1 MAYQINL
8 TGKEIDERL
17 QNVGTAKDAAA
28 ADGTLYARIRKNV
41 DDIDELRDAV
51 GHIDSAQ
58 TATGKTVTQHTAD
71 ISALQKAVGDNVRIE
86 ALDNGDA
93 SASFVAGRNLKVN
106 GWEFYWKDVWEESEP
121 SAIKHIESAGVNAA
135 INEIKGTGVD
145 VSAFTFPT
153 TKDEFI
159 AYLKTITF
167 DFSNRPNQVSGYGSV
182 TYGIMNKNAG
192 TTTIV
197 EGMRNAVP
205 DKIHRSHIEGQ
216 YMTFPD
222 VEYALDC
229 HVEGQDCN
237 IVGYALI
244 CHLEGN
250 GSAVV
255 HSMGK
260 NVGFFEEACACHV
273 EGGGGVAGGAYSH
286 VEGDGCAALN
296 TGAHCEGKGFYKNSV
311 TDWKKRT
318 YKDND
323 YLKDLWKKILFGK
336 TDTSGYT
343 YKFSAAIGLASHV
356 EGMGNIAPEAYA
368 TLEGLDTGATASFVN
383 GANHAEGAGNLA
395 GAAASHAEG
404 IRNEIGNNAYAS
416 HAEGIKNTT
425 QNRAEHASGQYNKS
439 NKASDT
445 FGDAGNTL
453 FSVGCGT
460 SDADRKNAFEVMQD
474 GTCKYYDVATGEQID
489 VGVAKEL
496 SKPFDLTIGSITKKV
511 DGKSAVSFNY
521 DEIVRSMLLFIDT
534 NNNTIQFEESQ
545 DLTVD
550 DPMDYQSYSIK
561 FVVVV
566 TAGDKFD
573 ESFVLNPTVH
583 YNNDD
588 NNNILL
594 NLTGVGRINNRM
606 VKIFAEFKSIY
617 DANKSK
623 YSLKITSEK
632 FKITQFENYEL
643 VLSDLTEIDTT
654 NSILP
659 TTKAGWI
666 ALRNEPDLPIIL
678 KLPIGTYKCVG
689 VTETSG
695 VYHFEFILNNQDAQ
709 SQFGVYKLIVDTTP
723 DAITQTVEYIDRMPK
738 QQTATS
744 TVNAFNGALIQ
755 KLSTESTE
763 ADIRKAFTEVNTK
776 TVLFPTPGSVI
787 AKLDGG
793 NRGIVVSLSEPNAT
807 TLGRSIV
814 VYYGDGTYTIVVK
827 NDFTK
832 VLVPWRKD
840 SSLRDL
846 YISAGAVYNE
856 ATGFYELNGLTDIT
870 EAEMKKI
877 YKYAGTPQVRA
888 SHAYSQIRTN
898 FPSPGYYNGSIYDGM
913 FYASKIEVINLGY
926 KQIQP
931 PTILEPYVNLDGQN
945 AFYLCKNLRIIYG
958 RIEKYRT
965 INDWGLTFGECAELE
980 EVRIY
985 RLGTNIKFSWSPN
998 LSKESVLYMITN
1010 ANPPSGAAAGS
1021 IAITLH
1027 PTAYARLKDD
1037 ADIVAALEAK
1047 EGIVTLVSA

>member
-1 MAYQINL
+1 MAEVTIKLDSPISIVDKGTPSTTNL
-8 TGKEIDERL
+8 PKGSIALEKDKNNNLKIYG
-17 QNVGTAKDAAA
+17 NVG
-28 ADGTLYARIRKNV
+28 NEV
-41 DDIDELRDAV
+41 
-51 GHIDSAQ
+51 
-58 TATGKTVTQHTAD
+58 AD
-71 ISALQKAVGDNVRIE
+71 IERVD

-135 INEIKGTGVD
+135 INEIKGTGAD

-167 DFSNRPNQVSGYGSV
+167 DFSNQPNQVSGYGST

-197 EGMRNAVP
+197 EGMYN
-205 DKIHRSHIEGQ
+205 DISNKMHRSHIEGQ
-216 YMTFPD
+216 HMTIPD
-222 VEYALDC
+222 VEYAVSC
-229 HVEGQDCN
+229 HVEGQDCD
-237 IVGYALI
+237 IVGYASI

-296 TGAHCEGKGFYKNSV
+296 TGAHCEGKGYYKNSV

-318 YKDND
+318 DKDND

-343 YKFSAAIGLASHV
+343 YKFSAAIGNASHV
-356 EGMGNIAPEAYA
+356 EGTGNIAPKASV

-404 IRNEIGNNAYAS
+404 IRNEIGHNAYAS

-439 NKASDT
+439 NKATDT

-460 SDADRKNAFEVMQD
+460 SDADRKNAFEIMQD
-474 GTCKYYDVATGEQID
+474 GTCKYYDVATGEQIN

-496 SKPFDLTIGSITKKV
+496 SKPFDLTIGSTTKKV
-511 DGKSAVSFNY
+511 DGKS
-521 DEIVRSMLLFIDT
+521 
-534 NNNTIQFEESQ
+534 
-545 DLTVD
+545 
-550 DPMDYQSYSIK
+550 
-561 FVVVV
+561 VV
-566 TAGDKFD
+566 TFTA
-573 ESFVLNPTVH
+573 EE
-583 YNNDD
+583 
-588 NNNILL
+588 
-594 NLTGVGRINNRM
+594 INASR
-606 VKIFAEFKSIY
+606 
-617 DANKSK
+617 
-623 YSLKITSEK
+623 
-632 FKITQFENYEL
+632 Q
-643 VLSDLTEIDTT
+643 
-654 NSILP
+654 
-659 TTKAGWI
+659 
-666 ALRNEPDLPIIL
+666 
-678 KLPIGTYKCVG
+678 
-689 VTETSG
+689 
-695 VYHFEFILNNQDAQ
+695 
-709 SQFGVYKLIVDTTP
+709 
-723 DAITQTVEYIDRMPK
+723 
-738 QQTATS
+738 
-744 TVNAFNGALIQ
+744 FNGVLIQ
-755 KLSTESTE
+755 KLTTASTE
-763 ADIRKAFTEVNTK
+763 AEIRKAFTEVNTK
-776 TVLFPTPGSVI
+776 TVLFPTPGSI
-787 AKLDGG
+787 ITKLDGG
-793 NRGIVVSLSEPNAT
+793 NKGIVVSLSEPDIT

-846 YISAGAVYNE
+846 YISAGAKYNE

-870 EAEMKKI
+870 EEEMRKI
-877 YKYAGTPQVRA
+877 YLLYITNSPKAEHIVSWLSYPNDF
-888 SHAYSQIRTN
+888 RTN
-898 FPSPGYYNGSIYDGM
+898 IPPRVYYVSNIQNSIGGNGSLEVLVLSSSALYIHNLVATAHGSFPKLRRVIGYWVYANNNPSKYDFAYG
-913 FYASKIEVINLGY
+913 
-926 KQIQP
+926 QP
-931 PTILEPYVNLDGQN
+931 FSNCPL
-945 AFYLCKNLRIIYG
+945 
-958 RIEKYRT
+958 
-965 INDWGLTFGECAELE
+965 LE
-980 EVRIY
+980 EIRMKGINKSHTFAV
-985 RLGTNIKFSWSPN
+985 SPN

-1047 EGIVTLVSA
+1047 GGVVTLVSA

>member
-8 TGKEIDERL
+8 PGQEIDERL
-17 QNVGTAKDAAA
+17 QNVGTPADNPDAN
-28 ADGTLYARIRKNV
+28 GTLFARLNKNA
-41 DDIDELRDAV
+41 DDVDELRDTV

-58 TATGKTVTQHTAD
+58 NATDKTVAQHTAD
-71 ISALQKAVGDNVRIE
+71 ISTLQTALKKKANLVLGKVSVNELPVATSLGNPNNGTIPSTFAVSKAINDKIVGLLNWQGVKDTTDEIKDIALAKKGDVWHSNEDGSEWVCTEDIFTADHSVWEELGTPIDLSGYYTKNEVDKKVRID

-106 GWEFYWKDVWEESEP
+106 GWEFYWKDAWEESEP

-135 INEIKGTGVD
+135 INEIKGTGAD

-167 DFSNRPNQVSGYGSV
+167 DFSNQPNQVSGYGSV

-205 DKIHRSHIEGQ
+205 NKIHRSHIEGQ
-216 YMTFPD
+216 YITFPD

-237 IVGYALI
+237 IVGYASI

-250 GSAVV
+250 SSAVV

-260 NVGFFEEACACHV
+260 DVGFFSEACACHV
-273 EGGGGVAGGAYSH
+273 EGGGGVAGGTYCH

-296 TGAHCEGKGFYKNSV
+296 SGAHCEGKGYYKNNV

-318 YKDND
+318 AKDND

-343 YKFSAAIGLASHV
+343 YKFSAAIGNASHV
-356 EGMGNIAPEAYA
+356 EGTGNIAPKASA
-368 TLEGLDTGATASFVN
+368 TLEGLDEGTTASFVN

-404 IRNEIGNNAYAS
+404 IRNEIGDNAYAS

-460 SDADRKNAFEVMQD
+460 SDTDRKNAFEVMQD
-474 GTCKYYDVATGEQID
+474 GTCKYLDVDTGEQID

-496 SKPFDLTIGSITKKV
+496 SKPFDLAIGSTTKKV
-511 DGKSAVSFNY
+511 NGKSAITFTAE
-521 DEIVRSMLLFIDT
+521 EIT
-534 NNNTIQFEESQ
+534 
-545 DLTVD
+545 
-550 DPMDYQSYSIK
+550 
-561 FVVVV
+561 
-566 TAGDKFD
+566 DKF
-573 ESFVLNPTVH
+573 N
-583 YNNDD
+583 
-588 NNNILL
+588 
-594 NLTGVGRINNRM
+594 GV
-606 VKIFAEFKSIY
+606 
-617 DANKSK
+617 
-623 YSLKITSEK
+623 
-632 FKITQFENYEL
+632 
-643 VLSDLTEIDTT
+643 
-654 NSILP
+654 
-659 TTKAGWI
+659 
-666 ALRNEPDLPIIL
+666 
-678 KLPIGTYKCVG
+678 
-689 VTETSG
+689 
-695 VYHFEFILNNQDAQ
+695 
-709 SQFGVYKLIVDTTP
+709 
-723 DAITQTVEYIDRMPK
+723 
-738 QQTATS
+738 
-744 TVNAFNGALIQ
+744 LIQ
-755 KLSTESTE
+755 KLTTASTE
-763 ADIRKAFTEVNTK
+763 ADIRKAFTDNG
-776 TVLFPTPGSVI
+776 TVKFPTPGSI
-787 AKLDGG
+787 ISKLDGG
-793 NRGIVVSLSEPNAT
+793 NKGIVVSLSEPDAT

-846 YISAGAVYNE
+846 YISAGAKYNE

-870 EAEMKKI
+870 EEEMREI
-877 YKYAGTPQVRA
+877 YNRYLIDIGSNSRA
-888 SHAYSQIRTN
+888 SGWLLLEAHIRTN
-898 FPSPGYYNGSIYDGM
+898 LPCITRADIFNGMDNSISGTNV
-913 FYASKIEVINLGY
+913 EV
-926 KQIQP
+926 
-931 PTILEPYVNLDGQN
+931 
-945 AFYLCKNLRIIYG
+945 LRICAASSEDYKRVCYIDNTIAVAHRSMPKLKKVIGIWRYNNENPDRYDFGYG
-958 RIEKYRT
+958 QPFSKCP
-965 INDWGLTFGECAELE
+965 LLE
-980 EVRIY
+980 EIRMMRINKSH
-985 RLGTNIKFSWSPN
+985 TFAVSPN
-998 LSKESVLYMITN
+998 LSKESILYMITN

-1047 EGIVTLVSA
+1047 GGVITLVSA

>member
-8 TGKEIDERL
+8 TGQEIDERL
-17 QNVGTAKDAAA
+17 QNIGTAADVAA
-28 ADGTLYARIRKNV
+28 ADGTLYARISKNA
-41 DDIDELRDAV
+41 DDVDELNDTAL
-51 GHIDSAQ
+51 HIQDAQ
-58 TATGKTVTQHTAD
+58 TATDKTVTQHTAD
-71 ISALQKAVGDNVRIE
+71 ISTLQTALKTKANLVLGKVSVNELPVATSLGNPNNGTIPSTFAVSKAINDKIVGLLNWQGVKDTTDEIKDIALAKKGDVWHSNEDGSEWVCTEDIFTADHSVWEELGTPIDLSGYYTKNEVDKKVRID

-135 INEIKGTGVD
+135 INEIKGSGAD

-167 DFSNRPNQVSGYGSV
+167 DFSNQPNQVSGYGST

-237 IVGYALI
+237 IVGYASI

-273 EGGGGVAGGAYSH
+273 EGGGGVVGGAYSH

-296 TGAHCEGKGFYKNSV
+296 NGAHCEGKGYYRNSV

-318 YKDND
+318 AKDND

-356 EGMGNIAPEAYA
+356 EGMGNIAPKASA

-395 GAAASHAEG
+395 GATASHAEG

-474 GTCKYYDVATGEQID
+474 GTCKYLDVATGEQID

-496 SKPFDLTIGSITKKV
+496 SKPFDLTIGSTTKKV
-511 DGKSAVSFNY
+511 NGKSAVTFSA
-521 DEIVRSMLLFIDT
+521 
-534 NNNTIQFEESQ
+534 EEF
-545 DLTVD
+545 T
-550 DPMDYQSYSIK
+550 
-561 FVVVV
+561 
-566 TAGDKFD
+566 DKF
-573 ESFVLNPTVH
+573 N
-583 YNNDD
+583 
-588 NNNILL
+588 
-594 NLTGVGRINNRM
+594 GV
-606 VKIFAEFKSIY
+606 
-617 DANKSK
+617 
-623 YSLKITSEK
+623 
-632 FKITQFENYEL
+632 
-643 VLSDLTEIDTT
+643 
-654 NSILP
+654 
-659 TTKAGWI
+659 
-666 ALRNEPDLPIIL
+666 
-678 KLPIGTYKCVG
+678 
-689 VTETSG
+689 
-695 VYHFEFILNNQDAQ
+695 
-709 SQFGVYKLIVDTTP
+709 
-723 DAITQTVEYIDRMPK
+723 
-738 QQTATS
+738 
-744 TVNAFNGALIQ
+744 LIQ
-755 KLSTESTE
+755 KLTTASTE
-763 ADIRKAFTEVNTK
+763 ADIRRAFTDNG
-776 TVLFPTPGSVI
+776 TVKFPTPGSI
-787 AKLDGG
+787 ISKLDGG
-793 NRGIVVSLSEPNAT
+793 NKGIVVSLSEPNAT

-846 YISAGAVYNE
+846 YISAGAKYNE

-870 EAEMKKI
+870 EEQMRTIWQEDLSGWYRK
-877 YKYAGTPQVRA
+877 G
-888 SHAYSQIRTN
+888 RTN
-898 FPSPGYYNGSIYDGM
+898 LTRNIAYKGTDGGYSGGQKMSNICNGNTNLEVFNFGSD
-913 FYASKIEVINLGY
+913 FYASYSFVAFSGCTKLREVLPQYKIVPYTESLGY
-926 KQIQP
+926 NSFNNCPALQ
-931 PTILEPYVNLDGQN
+931 
-945 AFYLCKNLRIIYG
+945 
-958 RIEKYRT
+958 
-965 INDWGLTFGECAELE
+965 
-980 EVRIY
+980 EVRFNMQY
-985 RLGTNIKFSWSPN
+985 VTGGNVLFSESPL
-998 LSKESVLYMITN
+998 LSKESVLSIITTMGSVPKE
-1010 ANPPSGAAAGS
+1010 NPF
-1021 IAITLH
+1021 IITLH

-1047 EGIVTLVSA
+1047 GGIVILVSA

>member
-8 TGKEIDERL
+8 TGQEIDERL
-17 QNVGTAKDAAA
+17 QNIGTAEDKAA
-28 ADGTLYARIRKNV
+28 ADGTLYARINKNA
-41 DDIDELRDAV
+41 DDIDELSDAV
-51 GHIDSAQ
+51 GHIKTAQ
-58 TATGKTVTQHTAD
+58 TATDKTVTQHTAD
-71 ISALQKAVGDNVRIE
+71 ISTLQTALKTKANLVLGKVSVNELPVATSLGNPNNGTIPSTFAVSKAISDKIVGLLNWQGVKDTTDEIKDIALAKKGDVWHSNEDGSEWVCTEDIFTADHSVWEELGTPIDLSGYYTKNEVDKKVRID

-135 INEIKGTGVD
+135 INEIKGTGAD

-216 YMTFPD
+216 YMIFPD

-237 IVGYALI
+237 IVGYASI
-244 CHLEGN
+244 CHLEGT

-260 NVGFFEEACACHV
+260 NVGFFSEAVGCHV
-273 EGGGGVAGGAYSH
+273 EGGGGVVGGAYSH

-296 TGAHCEGKGFYKNSV
+296 TGAHCEGKGYYKNSV

-318 YKDND
+318 AKDND

-343 YKFSAAIGLASHV
+343 YKFSAAIANASHV
-356 EGMGNIAPEAYA
+356 EGTGNIAPKAYA
-368 TLEGLDTGATASFVN
+368 TLKGLDTGATASFVN
-383 GANHAEGAGNLA
+383 GANHAEGAGNFA

-404 IRNEIGNNAYAS
+404 IRNEIGDNAYAS

-460 SDADRKNAFEVMQD
+460 SDADRKNAFEIMQD
-474 GTCKYYDVATGEQID
+474 GTCKYLDVATGEQID

-496 SKPFDLTIGSITKKV
+496 SKPFDLTIGSTTKKV
-511 DGKSAVSFNY
+511 DGKSAVTFTAE
-521 DEIVRSMLLFIDT
+521 EIT
-534 NNNTIQFEESQ
+534 
-545 DLTVD
+545 
-550 DPMDYQSYSIK
+550 
-561 FVVVV
+561 
-566 TAGDKFD
+566 DKF
-573 ESFVLNPTVH
+573 N
-583 YNNDD
+583 
-588 NNNILL
+588 
-594 NLTGVGRINNRM
+594 GV
-606 VKIFAEFKSIY
+606 
-617 DANKSK
+617 
-623 YSLKITSEK
+623 
-632 FKITQFENYEL
+632 
-643 VLSDLTEIDTT
+643 
-654 NSILP
+654 
-659 TTKAGWI
+659 
-666 ALRNEPDLPIIL
+666 
-678 KLPIGTYKCVG
+678 
-689 VTETSG
+689 
-695 VYHFEFILNNQDAQ
+695 
-709 SQFGVYKLIVDTTP
+709 
-723 DAITQTVEYIDRMPK
+723 
-738 QQTATS
+738 
-744 TVNAFNGALIQ
+744 LIQ
-755 KLSTESTE
+755 KLTTASTE
-763 ADIRKAFTEVNTK
+763 ADIRKAFTDNG
-776 TVLFPTPGSVI
+776 TVKFPTPGSI
-787 AKLDGG
+787 MSKLDGG
-793 NRGIVVSLSEPNAT
+793 NKGIVVSLSEPDAT

-846 YISAGAVYNE
+846 YVSAGAKYNE
-856 ATGFYELNGLTDIT
+856 ATGYYELNGLTDIT
-870 EAEMKKI
+870 EEQMRVI
-877 YKYAGTPQVRA
+877 YEKTWGWWLHLPSLNGFGSALP
-888 SHAYSQIRTN
+888 RTN
-898 FPSPGYYNGSIYDGM
+898 IPCPDYKIIAYALNISIHSIFAVSGNDDNL
-913 FYASKIEVINLGY
+913 EVVNLRALY
-926 KQIQP
+926 T
-931 PTILEPYVNLDGQN
+931 PTIFDEIKIVDFNW
-945 AFYLCKNLRIIYG
+945 AFQEDKNLREVQGIINVREARSDLNIG
-958 RIEKYRT
+958 GNIET
-965 INDWGLTFGECAELE
+965 INIKGLK
-980 EVRIY
+980 V
-985 RLGTNIKFSWSPN
+985 NIRFYNSQR

-1010 ANPPSGAAAGS
+1010 SEATT
-1021 IAITLH
+1021 AITIGLNK
-1027 PTAYARLKDD
+1027 AVYDVMKDD
-1037 ADIVAALEAK
+1037 ADIIAALAEK
-1047 EGIVTLVSA
+1047 TNITLIQNT

>member
-8 TGKEIDERL
+8 TGQEIDERL
-17 QNVGTAKDAAA
+17 QNIGTDKDVAA
-28 ADGTLYARIRKNV
+28 ADGSLYARISKNA

-58 TATGKTVTQHTAD
+58 TATDKKVTQHTAD
-71 ISALQKAVGDNVRIE
+71 ISTLQTALKKKANLVLGKVSVNELPVATSLGNPNNGTIPSTFAVSKAINDKIVGLLNWQGVKDTTDEIKDIALAKKGDVWHSNEDGSEWVCTEDIFTADHSVWEELGTPIDLSGYYTKNEVDKKVRID

-106 GWEFYWKDVWEESEP
+106 GWEFYWKDVWEESET

-135 INEIKGTGVD
+135 INEIKGTGAD

-167 DFSNRPNQVSGYGSV
+167 DFSNRPNQVSGYGSI

-197 EGMRNAVP
+197 EGLRNAVP

-237 IVGYALI
+237 IVGYAST

-250 GSAVV
+250 SSAVV
-255 HSMGK
+255 HSMRE

-296 TGAHCEGKGFYKNSV
+296 NGAHCEGKGYYKNNV

-318 YKDND
+318 AKDND

-343 YKFSAAIGLASHV
+343 YKFSAAIGNASHV
-356 EGMGNIAPEAYA
+356 EGTGNIAPKASA

-439 NKASDT
+439 NKATDT

-474 GTCKYYDVATGEQID
+474 GTCKYYDVTTGEQIN

-496 SKPFDLTIGSITKKV
+496 SKPFDLTIGSTTKKV
-511 DGKSAVSFNY
+511 DGKSTVTFSA
-521 DEIVRSMLLFIDT
+521 
-534 NNNTIQFEESQ
+534 EEF
-545 DLTVD
+545 T
-550 DPMDYQSYSIK
+550 
-561 FVVVV
+561 
-566 TAGDKFD
+566 DKF
-573 ESFVLNPTVH
+573 N
-583 YNNDD
+583 
-588 NNNILL
+588 
-594 NLTGVGRINNRM
+594 GV
-606 VKIFAEFKSIY
+606 
-617 DANKSK
+617 
-623 YSLKITSEK
+623 
-632 FKITQFENYEL
+632 
-643 VLSDLTEIDTT
+643 
-654 NSILP
+654 
-659 TTKAGWI
+659 
-666 ALRNEPDLPIIL
+666 
-678 KLPIGTYKCVG
+678 
-689 VTETSG
+689 
-695 VYHFEFILNNQDAQ
+695 
-709 SQFGVYKLIVDTTP
+709 
-723 DAITQTVEYIDRMPK
+723 
-738 QQTATS
+738 
-744 TVNAFNGALIQ
+744 LIQ
-755 KLSTESTE
+755 KLTTASTE
-763 ADIRKAFTEVNTK
+763 ADIRKAFTDNG
-776 TVLFPTPGSVI
+776 TVKFPTPGSVI
-787 AKLDGG
+787 TKLNG
-793 NRGIVVSLSEPNAT
+793 NNKGIVVSLSEPDAT

-846 YISAGAVYNE
+846 YISAGAKYNE
-856 ATGFYELNGLTDIT
+856 QTGYYELNGLTDIT
-870 EAEMKKI
+870 EEQMRVI
-877 YKYAGTPQVRA
+877 YEKTWGWWIGLPNLNGFGDSSA
-888 SHAYSQIRTN
+888 RTN
-898 FPSPGYYNGSIYDGM
+898 IPCPDYKRTYYQSN
-913 FYASKIEVINLGY
+913 
-926 KQIQP
+926 
-931 PTILEPYVNLDGQN
+931 VNLSSSFATTGNLDNLEVLNFIPTQYPKDFSIKLSMRAMSWMCQGN
-945 AFYLCKNLRIIYG
+945 AKPLTIMGTFDVGGVPDNNSLNIGGNIKTINIKNLS
-958 RIEKYRT
+958 K
-965 INDWGLTFGECAELE
+965 
-980 EVRIY
+980 
-985 RLGTNIKFSWSPN
+985 NIKFYGSKV
-998 LSKESVLYMITN
+998 LSKESVLYMMN
-1010 ANPPSGAAAGS
+1010 NSAATS
-1021 IAITLH
+1021 AITISLNK
-1027 PTAYARLKDD
+1027 AVYDAMKDD
-1037 ADIVAALEAK
+1037 ADIIAALAEK
-1047 EGIVTLVSA
+1047 TNITLIQNT

>member
-17 QNVGTAKDAAA
+17 QNVGTPADKPDAK
-28 ADGTLYARIRKNV
+28 GTLSARLNKN
-41 DDIDELRDAV
+41 A
-51 GHIDSAQ
+51 
-58 TATGKTVTQHTAD
+58 AD
-71 ISALQKAVGDNVRIE
+71 ISALQTAVGDNVRIE

-135 INEIKGTGVD
+135 INEIKGTGAD

-167 DFSNRPNQVSGYGSV
+167 DFSNRPNQVSGYGSI

-197 EGMRNAVP
+197 EGMYN
-205 DKIHRSHIEGQ
+205 DISNKMHRSHIEGQ
-216 YMTFPD
+216 HMSIPD
-222 VEYALDC
+222 VEYALSC

-237 IVGYALI
+237 IVGYASI

-250 GSAVV
+250 NSAVV

-260 NVGFFEEACACHV
+260 DVGFFDEAIGCHV
-273 EGGGGVAGGAYSH
+273 EGGGGVVGGAYSH

-296 TGAHCEGKGFYKNSV
+296 NGAHCEGKGYYKNSV
-311 TDWKKRT
+311 ADWKKRT
-318 YKDND
+318 CKDNN

-343 YKFSAAIGLASHV
+343 YKFSAAIGNASHV
-356 EGMGNIAPEAYA
+356 EGTGNIAPKAYV

-404 IRNEIGNNAYAS
+404 IRNEIGDNAYAS

-439 NKASDT
+439 SKATDT

-453 FSVGCGT
+453 FSIGCGT

-474 GTCKYYDVATGEQID
+474 GTCKYLDVATGEQID

-496 SKPFDLTIGSITKKV
+496 SKPFDLTIGSTTKKA
-511 DGKSAVSFNY
+511 DGKSAVTFSAE
-521 DEIVRSMLLFIDT
+521 EIT
-534 NNNTIQFEESQ
+534 
-545 DLTVD
+545 
-550 DPMDYQSYSIK
+550 
-561 FVVVV
+561 
-566 TAGDKFD
+566 DKF
-573 ESFVLNPTVH
+573 N
-583 YNNDD
+583 
-588 NNNILL
+588 
-594 NLTGVGRINNRM
+594 GV
-606 VKIFAEFKSIY
+606 
-617 DANKSK
+617 
-623 YSLKITSEK
+623 
-632 FKITQFENYEL
+632 
-643 VLSDLTEIDTT
+643 
-654 NSILP
+654 
-659 TTKAGWI
+659 
-666 ALRNEPDLPIIL
+666 
-678 KLPIGTYKCVG
+678 
-689 VTETSG
+689 
-695 VYHFEFILNNQDAQ
+695 
-709 SQFGVYKLIVDTTP
+709 
-723 DAITQTVEYIDRMPK
+723 
-738 QQTATS
+738 
-744 TVNAFNGALIQ
+744 LIQ
-755 KLSTESTE
+755 KLTTASTE
-763 ADIRKAFTEVNTK
+763 ADIRKAFTDNG
-776 TVLFPTPGSVI
+776 TVKFPTPGSI
-787 AKLDGG
+787 ISKLDGG
-793 NRGIVVSLSEPNAT
+793 NKGVVVSISEPDAT

-846 YISAGAVYNE
+846 YISAGAKYNE
-856 ATGFYELNGLTDIT
+856 ATGYYELNGLTDIT
-870 EAEMKKI
+870 EEQMRKI
-877 YKYAGTPQVRA
+877 YRYAGTPQVKA

-898 FPSPGYYNGSIYDGM
+898 FPSPGFYNGSIYDGM

-926 KQIQP
+926 KQTQP
-931 PTILEPYVNLDGQN
+931 PTILEPFVSLEGQN

-958 RIEKYRT
+958 RIEKYHT
-965 INDWGLTFGECAELE
+965 INDWNLTFAECAELE

-1010 ANPPSGAAAGS
+1010 AKPLSGAAVGS
-1021 IAITLH
+1021 ITITLH

-1047 EGIVTLVSA
+1047 GGIVTLVSA